1 MFYVSEIQTGAPR
14 HFQTPLQEL
23 VYGTL
28 KKLQIPFE
36 RVETDE
42 AISME
47 DCVAID
53 KKFNMNMVKT
63 LFLCNRQQTDFYLF
77 ITVGSKP
84 FRSEEFSNALGVARA
99 SFAPAEKMEVM
110 LSTKIGAATVFSSLL
125 DKGNKV
131 RIVFDKDV
139 LSEEWYG
146 CSDGTTTGY
155 MKLRTDDI
163 YRKFLPFT
171 KHTVAV
177 IEV

>member
-1 MFYVSEIQTGAPR
+1 MFYVSEIQTEAPC
-14 HFQTPLQEL
+14 HFQTLLQEL

-36 RVETDE
+36 RVDTDE
-42 AISME
+42 AISMK
-47 DCVAID
+47 DCAAID
-53 KKFNMNMVKT
+53 EKLNMNMVKT

-77 ITVGSKP
+77 ITIGSKP
-84 FRSEEFSNALGVARA
+84 FRSKEFSNALNVARV
-99 SFAPAEKMEVM
+99 SFAPAEQMKTM
-110 LSTKIGAATVFSSLL
+110 LGTKIGAATVFSSLL
-125 DKGNKV
+125 DHENKV

-163 YRKFLPFT
+163 YQKFLPFT
-171 KHTVAV
+171 KHTATI

>member
-1 MFYVSEIQTGAPR
+1 MFYVSEIQTGAPC

-53 KKFNMNMVKT
+53 KKLNMNMVKT

-84 FRSEEFSNALGVARA
+84 FRSKEFGNALGIARV

-110 LSTKIGAATVFSSLL
+110 LGTKIGAATVFGSLL

-171 KHTVAV
+171 NHTAAV